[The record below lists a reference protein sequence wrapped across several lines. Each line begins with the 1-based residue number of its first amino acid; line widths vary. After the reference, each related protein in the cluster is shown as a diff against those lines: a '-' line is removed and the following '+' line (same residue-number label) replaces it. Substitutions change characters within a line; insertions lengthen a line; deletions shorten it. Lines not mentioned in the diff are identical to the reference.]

1 MKILCKLCNTVIEG
15 DKKGHLIWCKCGK
28 CAIDETKY
36 YCRIIG
42 DAATYEEIVG
52 EDYYEKYRR
61 ED

>member
-1 MKILCKLCNTVIEG
+1 MKIRCKLCDTVVEG

-42 DAATYEEIVG
+42 NIADYEEIADK
-52 EDYYEKYRR
+52 DYYEKNRR
-61 ED
+61 EN